1 MFAVRGD
8 GLLPCCV
15 RVVGQLPCHAAV
27 VPAIPWFAAL
37 LCARRW
43 PIALSRCCG
52 ARHSVPGNPK
62 MRDRA
67 GKRMMV
73 VVSYQGT
80 PHLQVL
86 NMRGHRMSPRTVKQ
100 LTDACDGYFD
110 LIL

>member
-1 MFAVRGD
+1 
-8 GLLPCCV
+8 
-15 RVVGQLPCHAAV
+15 
-27 VPAIPWFAAL
+27 
-37 LCARRW
+37 
-43 PIALSRCCG
+43 
-52 ARHSVPGNPK
+52 